1 MKRENLAGFF
11 DDAVESSQP
20 SYPKLS
26 ALSAIEHVY
35 TDHELIGEGGLKQV
49 FRCYDH
55 RSQRE
60 IAYARVRDGLAP
72 RYYEQFIYEGQLT
85 ASLDHPN
92 IIKIHEIGVEDER
105 PYYTMDLKKELDL
118 YRYIE
123 VRELDLK
130 ARLQIYARVLYALS
144 YAHSQGVLHL
154 DLKPDNILCS
164 NYGEVIVC
172 DWGSGKMVEGEED
185 DVQRELQALSR
196 PITLTGKIKG
206 TPGFMA
212 PEQITG
218 DDKDHRTD
226 VFSLGALLYFL
237 LSGEPPFSGDDHEQI
252 FEQTLSSDRPLA
264 YRVLGRRKSSRSLSL
279 VAAKAMALA
288 PEDRYQSVAEIQQE
302 LDRYLA
308 GYSTEVEQASW
319 GKKVYRWGLRHPLV
333 VKGAAVSL
341 VTIFLLC
348 QYFFSVTKTQQ
359 EGLQVQSEAI
369 DQLETDLDKEEKRID
384 TMQKQMIVRSALHQ
398 SHRALQCEE
407 SLSNKDYFSSFARF
421 ARSARASQK
430 YFGDRQDVSML
441 MKSVYF
447 IEMNFAELI
456 ALQERCPEPE
466 FPLMEYVNQFPH
478 YQFDSKIRPTVAEVS
493 ALIEAMDHVH
503 EEEGLSFLEA
513 ALRYVISA
521 PKKQLGDYA
530 PIMIALHRYLGCDM
544 TYDYD
549 PEASVL
555 VGRSSGRFG
564 DNPEMYNCRRFSY
577 ANVDTLRLEIAEG
590 LFRTQSLEDATVKTL
605 DLSGVNQIAFFEPV
619 TVHGLE
625 RVIIASG
632 KYPIEEVAR
641 TFKIPVE
648 WVQFRNPAQND
659 TL

>member
-1 MKRENLAGFF
+1 
-11 DDAVESSQP
+11 
-20 SYPKLS
+20 
-26 ALSAIEHVY
+26 
-35 TDHELIGEGGLKQV
+35 
-49 FRCYDH
+49 
-55 RSQRE
+55 
-60 IAYARVRDGLAP
+60 
-72 RYYEQFIYEGQLT
+72 
-85 ASLDHPN
+85 
-92 IIKIHEIGVEDER
+92 
-105 PYYTMDLKKELDL
+105 
-118 YRYIE
+118 
-123 VRELDLK
+123 
-130 ARLQIYARVLYALS
+130 
-144 YAHSQGVLHL
+144 
-154 DLKPDNILCS
+154 
-164 NYGEVIVC
+164 
-172 DWGSGKMVEGEED
+172 
-185 DVQRELQALSR
+185 
-196 PITLTGKIKG
+196 
-206 TPGFMA
+206 
-212 PEQITG
+212 
-218 DDKDHRTD
+218 
-226 VFSLGALLYFL
+226 
-237 LSGEPPFSGDDHEQI
+237 
-252 FEQTLSSDRPLA
+252 
-264 YRVLGRRKSSRSLSL
+264 
-279 VAAKAMALA
+279 
-288 PEDRYQSVAEIQQE
+288 
-302 LDRYLA
+302 
-308 GYSTEVEQASW
+308 
-319 GKKVYRWGLRHPLV
+319 
-333 VKGAAVSL
+333 
-341 VTIFLLC
+341 
-348 QYFFSVTKTQQ
+348 
-359 EGLQVQSEAI
+359 
-369 DQLETDLDKEEKRID
+369 
-384 TMQKQMIVRSALHQ
+384 
-398 SHRALQCEE
+398 
-407 SLSNKDYFSSFARF
+407 
-421 ARSARASQK
+421 
-430 YFGDRQDVSML
+430 ML